1 MVLGKVSDFLIKH
14 QRLLTYLSIFA
25 ALMLLMRLVYDDVL
39 IDHDNPIV
47 LAIFIGIL
55 VLWTLAS
62 SLIED
67 SICYPT
73 LSYRVRNLLT
83 SML

>member
-1 MVLGKVSDFLIKH
+1 MVLGKVSDFLIKY

-47 LAIFIGIL
+47 LAIFILAIFIGIL
-55 VLWTLAS
+55 VLAIPL
-62 SLIED
+62 
-67 SICYPT
+67 Y
-73 LSYRVRNLLT
+73 LT
-83 SML
+83 EFETY